1 MSKSIF
7 SISIIAIL
15 ISVVSIQHSK
25 IMQVSAE
32 RDLYQM
38 NTQSLMSDIQELR
51 KDSSYQAHQIQAL
64 SINIDEYEKYR
75 ASDAQVIKDLK
86 LKIKRVSSVSKQ
98 QLEVQVPISAPVKD
112 TILIISNKPDT
123 VRTIQYKDPHVSF
136 NGHIKQDSLKAVFQ
150 VPVTITQVIHKIPK
164 RKFLWWSWGC
174 KAIKQVIVT
183 NNPYVQLN
191 YAEYIELKK

>member
-15 ISVVSIQHSK
+15 IGVVSIQHSK

-136 NGHIKQDSLKAVFQ
+136 NGYIKQDSLKAVFQ